1 MPAGKAQYSV
11 LVVSASDKVFSSV
24 LDLMPPAEYNPVLRA
39 KNSGE
44 ARRMLLDMSADIII
58 INTPLPDDFGVQ
70 LALDLSD
77 SSSGILMLVKS
88 DLYEQVAYRVED
100 SGIFTL
106 PKPNSSQMIYN
117 AVKLLSVYA
126 ARLKKLEQKNRTMQE
141 ILADYLETQSVNAA
155 AKKNKVSWDAA
166 NKVLK
171 EAGEVE
177 KKLEQKNRTMQE
189 KMTDIRT
196 INRAKWLL
204 IENLNMSENDAHR
217 YIEKQ
222 AMDTRSTRREVAE
235 GIIRTY
241 DN

>member
-24 LDLMPPAEYNPVLRA
+24 LELMPPAEYNPVLRA
-39 KNSGE
+39 QNSGE
-44 ARRMLLDMSADIII
+44 ARRMLLNMSADIII

-70 LALDLSD
+70 LALDLSE
-77 SSSGILMLVKS
+77 SPSGILMLVKS
-88 DLYEQVAYRVED
+88 DLYEQVAYKVED
-100 SGIFTL
+100 SGVFTL

-117 AVKLLSVYA
+117 AIKLLSVYA
-126 ARLKKLEQKNRTMQE
+126 ARLKMLER
-141 ILADYLETQSVNAA
+141 
-155 AKKNKVSWDAA
+155 
-166 NKVLK
+166 
-171 EAGEVE
+171 
-177 KKLEQKNRTMQE
+177 KNRTMQE
-189 KMTDIRT
+189 KMTDIRV

-204 IENLNMSENDAHR
+204 IENLNMTEGDAHR

>member
-1 MPAGKAQYSV
+1 MPAGKAQYSA

-44 ARRMLLDMSADIII
+44 ARRMLLEMSADIII

-77 SSSGILMLVKS
+77 SPSGILMLVKS
-88 DLYEQVAYRVED
+88 DLYEQVAYKVED

-126 ARLKKLEQKNRTMQE
+126 ARL
-141 ILADYLETQSVNAA
+141 
-155 AKKNKVSWDAA
+155 
-166 NKVLK
+166 
-171 EAGEVE
+171 

>member
-44 ARRMLLDMSADIII
+44 ARRMLLEMSADIII
-58 INTPLPDDFGVQ
+58 INIPLPDDFGVQ

-77 SSSGILMLVKS
+77 SPSGILMLVKS

-126 ARLKKLEQKNRTMQE
+126 ARL
-141 ILADYLETQSVNAA
+141 
-155 AKKNKVSWDAA
+155 
-166 NKVLK
+166 
-171 EAGEVE
+171 

>member
-141 ILADYLETQSVNAA
+141 
-155 AKKNKVSWDAA
+155 
-166 NKVLK
+166 
-171 EAGEVE
+171 
-177 KKLEQKNRTMQE
+177 

>member
-141 ILADYLETQSVNAA
+141 
-155 AKKNKVSWDAA
+155 
-166 NKVLK
+166 
-171 EAGEVE
+171 
-177 KKLEQKNRTMQE
+177 

-217 YIEKQ
+217 SIEKQ

>member
-44 ARRMLLDMSADIII
+44 ARRMLLEMSADIII

-141 ILADYLETQSVNAA
+141 
-155 AKKNKVSWDAA
+155 
-166 NKVLK
+166 
-171 EAGEVE
+171 
-177 KKLEQKNRTMQE
+177 

>member
-24 LDLMPPAEYNPVLRA
+24 LELMPPAEYNPVLRA
-39 KNSGE
+39 QNSGE
-44 ARRMLLDMSADIII
+44 ARRMLLNMSADIII

-70 LALDLSD
+70 LALDLSE
-77 SSSGILMLVKS
+77 SPSGILMLVKS
-88 DLYEQVAYRVED
+88 DLYEQVAYKVED
-100 SGIFTL
+100 SGVFTL

-117 AVKLLSVYA
+117 AIKLLSVYA
-126 ARLKKLEQKNRTMQE
+126 ARLKMLER
-141 ILADYLETQSVNAA
+141 
-155 AKKNKVSWDAA
+155 
-166 NKVLK
+166 
-171 EAGEVE
+171 
-177 KKLEQKNRTMQE
+177 KNRTMQE
-189 KMTDIRT
+189 KMTDIRV

-204 IENLNMSENDAHR
+204 IENLNMTEGDAHR

-222 AMDTRSTRREVAE
+222 AMDMRSTRREVSE

>member
-44 ARRMLLDMSADIII
+44 ARRMLLEMSVDIII

-77 SSSGILMLVKS
+77 SPSGILMLVKS
-88 DLYEQVAYRVED
+88 DLYEQVAYKVED

-126 ARLKKLEQKNRTMQE
+126 ARL
-141 ILADYLETQSVNAA
+141 
-155 AKKNKVSWDAA
+155 
-166 NKVLK
+166 
-171 EAGEVE
+171 

>member
-106 PKPNSSQMIYN
+106 PKPNSSQIIYN

-126 ARLKKLEQKNRTMQE
+126 ARL
-141 ILADYLETQSVNAA
+141 
-155 AKKNKVSWDAA
+155 
-166 NKVLK
+166 
-171 EAGEVE
+171 

>member
-44 ARRMLLDMSADIII
+44 ARRMLLEMSADIII

-77 SSSGILMLVKS
+77 SPSGILMLVKS

-126 ARLKKLEQKNRTMQE
+126 ARL
-141 ILADYLETQSVNAA
+141 
-155 AKKNKVSWDAA
+155 
-166 NKVLK
+166 
-171 EAGEVE
+171 

>member
-77 SSSGILMLVKS
+77 SSSGILMLVQS
-88 DLYEQVAYRVED
+88 ELYEQVAYRVED
-100 SGIFTL
+100 SGKFTL

-126 ARLKKLEQKNRTMQE
+126 ARL
-141 ILADYLETQSVNAA
+141 
-155 AKKNKVSWDAA
+155 
-166 NKVLK
+166 
-171 EAGEVE
+171 

>member
-44 ARRMLLDMSADIII
+44 ARRMLLEMSADIII

-88 DLYEQVAYRVED
+88 DLYEQVAYKVED

-126 ARLKKLEQKNRTMQE
+126 ARL
-141 ILADYLETQSVNAA
+141 
-155 AKKNKVSWDAA
+155 
-166 NKVLK
+166 
-171 EAGEVE
+171 

>member
-44 ARRMLLDMSADIII
+44 ARRMLLEMSADIII

-77 SSSGILMLVKS
+77 SPSGILMLVKS
-88 DLYEQVAYRVED
+88 DLYEQVAYKVED

-106 PKPNSSQMIYN
+106 PKPNSSQMIHN

-126 ARLKKLEQKNRTMQE
+126 ARL
-141 ILADYLETQSVNAA
+141 
-155 AKKNKVSWDAA
+155 
-166 NKVLK
+166 
-171 EAGEVE
+171 

>member
-1 MPAGKAQYSV
+1 MPAGKAQYSA

-44 ARRMLLDMSADIII
+44 ARRMLLEMSADIII

-77 SSSGILMLVKS
+77 SPSGILMLVKS
-88 DLYEQVAYRVED
+88 DLYEQVAYKVED

-126 ARLKKLEQKNRTMQE
+126 ARLKKLER
-141 ILADYLETQSVNAA
+141 
-155 AKKNKVSWDAA
+155 
-166 NKVLK
+166 
-171 EAGEVE
+171 
-177 KKLEQKNRTMQE
+177 KNRTMQE

>member
-1 MPAGKAQYSV
+1 
-11 LVVSASDKVFSSV
+11 
-24 LDLMPPAEYNPVLRA
+24 MPPAEYNPVLRA

-44 ARRMLLDMSADIII
+44 ARRMLLEMSADIII

-141 ILADYLETQSVNAA
+141 
-155 AKKNKVSWDAA
+155 
-166 NKVLK
+166 
-171 EAGEVE
+171 
-177 KKLEQKNRTMQE
+177 

>member
-1 MPAGKAQYSV
+1 MPAGKAQYSA

-44 ARRMLLDMSADIII
+44 ARRMLLEMSADIII

-77 SSSGILMLVKS
+77 SPSGILMLVKS

-126 ARLKKLEQKNRTMQE
+126 ARL
-141 ILADYLETQSVNAA
+141 
-155 AKKNKVSWDAA
+155 
-166 NKVLK
+166 
-171 EAGEVE
+171 

>member
-44 ARRMLLDMSADIII
+44 ARRMLLEMSADIII

-77 SSSGILMLVKS
+77 SPSGILMLVKS
-88 DLYEQVAYRVED
+88 DLYEQVAYKVED

-126 ARLKKLEQKNRTMQE
+126 ARL
-141 ILADYLETQSVNAA
+141 
-155 AKKNKVSWDAA
+155 
-166 NKVLK
+166 
-171 EAGEVE
+171 

>member
-117 AVKLLSVYA
+117 TVKLLSVYA
-126 ARLKKLEQKNRTMQE
+126 ARL
-141 ILADYLETQSVNAA
+141 
-155 AKKNKVSWDAA
+155 
-166 NKVLK
+166 
-171 EAGEVE
+171 

>member
-44 ARRMLLDMSADIII
+44 ARRMLLEMSADIII

-77 SSSGILMLVKS
+77 SPSGILMLVKS
-88 DLYEQVAYRVED
+88 DLYEQVAYKVED

-126 ARLKKLEQKNRTMQE
+126 ARLKKM
-141 ILADYLETQSVNAA
+141 
-155 AKKNKVSWDAA
+155 
-166 NKVLK
+166 
-171 EAGEVE
+171 
-177 KKLEQKNRTMQE
+177 EQKNRTMQE